1 MDKDI
6 MGVIMIIIIV
16 IGCCV
21 VLPLLIVWMTN
32 KRKRHEIDKKTEIL
46 KTLLEKNPD
55 LDPVEVMNKLNMS
68 QDSSKKSLK
77 QSLLEKLLNGCICL
91 LVGLVIF
98 FTHYYGM
105 IFLGSKA
112 MGIVGGGVLTAVGVA
127 FIIYYC
133 VSKNVL
139 RNELEAEERE
149 LKEKQISE

>member
-1 MDKDI
+1 MENI
-6 MGVIMIIIIV
+6 MGNFMIIIIV

-55 LDPVEVMNKLNMS
+55 IDPVEVMNKLNMS

-77 QSLLEKLLNGCICL
+77 QSLLEKLLNGCICM

-98 FTHYYGM
+98 LTHHYGM

-112 MGIVGGGVLTAVGVA
+112 IGIVGGGVLTAVGVA

-139 RNELEAEERE
+139 RNELEAEERQ
-149 LKEKQISE
+149 LKEQQISE

>member
-1 MDKDI
+1 MEDI
-6 MGVIMIIIIV
+6 MGIFMIIIIV

-55 LDPVEVMNKLNMS
+55 IDPVEVMNKLNMS

-77 QSLLEKLLNGCICL
+77 QSLLEKLLNGCICM

-98 FTHYYGM
+98 LTHHYGM

-112 MGIVGGGVLTAVGVA
+112 IGIVGGGVLTAVGVA

-133 VSKNVL
+133 ISKNVL
-139 RNELEAEERE
+139 RNELEAEERQ
-149 LKEKQISE
+149 LKEQQISE

>member
-1 MDKDI
+1 MEEI
-6 MGVIMIIIIV
+6 MEVFLITIIV
-16 IGCCV
+16 IGVCV

-77 QSLLEKLLNGCICL
+77 QSLLEKLLNGCICM

-98 FTHYYGM
+98 LTHHYGM

-139 RNELEAEERE
+139 RNELEAEERQ
-149 LKEKQISE
+149 LKEQQISE

>member
-1 MDKDI
+1 MEEI
-6 MGVIMIIIIV
+6 MEVFLITIIV
-16 IGCCV
+16 IGVCV
-21 VLPLLIVWMTN
+21 VLPLLIVWMNN
-32 KRKRHEIDKKTEIL
+32 KRKNHEIDKKTEIL

-55 LDPVEVMNKLNMS
+55 MDPTEIMNKLNMS

-112 MGIVGGGVLTAVGVA
+112 MGIVGGGVLAAVGIA

-139 RNELEAEERE
+139 RNELEAEERQ
-149 LKEKQISE
+149 LKEQQISE

>member
-1 MDKDI
+1 MEDI
-6 MGVIMIIIIV
+6 MGIFMIIIIV

-55 LDPVEVMNKLNMS
+55 IDPVEVMNKLNMS

-77 QSLLEKLLNGCICL
+77 QSLLEKLLNGCICM

-98 FTHYYGM
+98 LTHHYGI

-112 MGIVGGGVLTAVGVA
+112 IGIVGGGVLTAVGVA

-139 RNELEAEERE
+139 RNELEAEERQ
-149 LKEKQISE
+149 LKEQQISE

>member
-1 MDKDI
+1 MKNI
-6 MGVIMIIIIV
+6 MGIFMIIIIV

-55 LDPVEVMNKLNMS
+55 IDPVEVMNKLNMS

-77 QSLLEKLLNGCICL
+77 QSLLEKLLNGCICM

-98 FTHYYGM
+98 LTHHYGM

-112 MGIVGGGVLTAVGVA
+112 IGIVGGGVLTAVGVA

-139 RNELEAEERE
+139 RNELEAEERQ
-149 LKEKQISE
+149 LKEQQISE

>member
-1 MDKDI
+1 MEDI
-6 MGVIMIIIIV
+6 MGIFMIIIIV

-55 LDPVEVMNKLNMS
+55 IDPVEVMNKLNMS

-77 QSLLEKLLNGCICL
+77 QSLLEKLLNGCICM

-105 IFLGSKA
+105 IFLGSKS
-112 MGIVGGGVLTAVGVA
+112 MGIVGGGVLTAVGIA
-127 FIIYYC
+127 FIIYYF

-139 RNELEAEERE
+139 RNELEAEERQ
-149 LKEKQISE
+149 LKEQQISE

>member
-1 MDKDI
+1 MENI
-6 MGVIMIIIIV
+6 MGIFMIIIIV

-55 LDPVEVMNKLNMS
+55 IDPVEVMNKLNMS

-77 QSLLEKLLNGCICL
+77 QSLLEKLLNGCICM

-98 FTHYYGM
+98 LTHHYGM

-112 MGIVGGGVLTAVGVA
+112 IGIVGGGVLTAVGVA

-139 RNELEAEERE
+139 RNELEAEERQ
-149 LKEKQISE
+149 LKEQQISE

>member
-1 MDKDI
+1 MEI
-6 MGVIMIIIIV
+6 FMIVIIV
-16 IGCCV
+16 IGVCV
-21 VLPLLIVWMTN
+21 VLPLMIVGMTN

-77 QSLLEKLLNGCICL
+77 QSLLEKLLNGCICM

-98 FTHYYGM
+98 FTHLHGI
-105 IFLGSKA
+105 IFLGRTEI
-112 MGIVGGGVLTAVGVA
+112 GIVGGGVLTAVGVA
-127 FIIYYC
+127 FIIYYF

-139 RNELEAEERE
+139 RNELEAEERQ
-149 LKEKQISE
+149 LKEQQISE

>member
-1 MDKDI
+1 MEDI
-6 MGVIMIIIIV
+6 MGIFMIIIIV

-55 LDPVEVMNKLNMS
+55 IDPVEVMNKLNMS

-77 QSLLEKLLNGCICL
+77 QSLLEKLLNGCICM

-98 FTHYYGM
+98 LTHYYGM

-112 MGIVGGGVLTAVGVA
+112 IGIVGGGVLTAVGVA

-139 RNELEAEERE
+139 RNELEAEERQ
-149 LKEKQISE
+149 LKEQQISE

>member
-77 QSLLEKLLNGCICL
+77 QSLLEKLLNGCICM

-105 IFLGSKA
+105 IFIGSKA

-133 VSKNVL
+133 VSKNAL
-139 RNELEAEERE
+139 SNELEAEERQ
-149 LKEKQISE
+149 LKEQQISE

>member
-1 MDKDI
+1 MEDI
-6 MGVIMIIIIV
+6 MGIFMIIIIV

-55 LDPVEVMNKLNMS
+55 IDPVEVMNKLNMS
-68 QDSSKKSLK
+68 QDSFKKSLK
-77 QSLLEKLLNGCICL
+77 QSLLEKLLNGCICM

-98 FTHYYGM
+98 LTHHYGM

-112 MGIVGGGVLTAVGVA
+112 IGIVGGGVLTAVGVA

-139 RNELEAEERE
+139 RNELEAEERQ
-149 LKEKQISE
+149 LKEQQISE

>member
-1 MDKDI
+1 MEDI
-6 MGVIMIIIIV
+6 MGIFMIIIIV
-16 IGCCV
+16 IGCSV

-55 LDPVEVMNKLNMS
+55 IDPVEVMNKLNMS

-77 QSLLEKLLNGCICL
+77 QSLLEKLLNGCICM

-98 FTHYYGM
+98 LTHHYGM

-112 MGIVGGGVLTAVGVA
+112 IGIVGGGVLTAVGVA

-139 RNELEAEERE
+139 RNELEAEERQ
-149 LKEKQISE
+149 LKEQQISE

>member
-1 MDKDI
+1 MEDI
-6 MGVIMIIIIV
+6 MGIFMIIIIV

-55 LDPVEVMNKLNMS
+55 IDPVEVMNKLNMS

-77 QSLLEKLLNGCICL
+77 QSLLEKLLNGCICM

-98 FTHYYGM
+98 LTHHYGM

-112 MGIVGGGVLTAVGVA
+112 IGIVGGGILTAVGVA

-139 RNELEAEERE
+139 RNELEAEERQ
-149 LKEKQISE
+149 LKEQQISE

>member
-1 MDKDI
+1 MEDI
-6 MGVIMIIIIV
+6 MEIIMITIIV

-21 VLPLLIVWMTN
+21 VLPLLIVWMNN
-32 KRKRHEIDKKTEIL
+32 KRKRHEVDKKTEIL

-77 QSLLEKLLNGCICL
+77 QSLLEKLLNGCICM

-98 FTHYYGM
+98 LTHHYGM

-112 MGIVGGGVLTAVGVA
+112 IGIVGGGVLTAVGVA

-139 RNELEAEERE
+139 RNELEAEERQ
-149 LKEKQISE
+149 LKEQQISE

>member
-1 MDKDI
+1 MEDI
-6 MGVIMIIIIV
+6 MGIFMIIIIV
-16 IGCCV
+16 TGCSV

-55 LDPVEVMNKLNMS
+55 IDPVEVMNKLNMS

-77 QSLLEKLLNGCICL
+77 QSLLEKLLNGCICM

-98 FTHYYGM
+98 LTHHYGM

-112 MGIVGGGVLTAVGVA
+112 IGIVGGGVLTAVGVA

-139 RNELEAEERE
+139 RNELEAEERQ
-149 LKEKQISE
+149 LKEQQISE

>member
-1 MDKDI
+1 MEDI
-6 MGVIMIIIIV
+6 MGIFMIIIIV

-55 LDPVEVMNKLNMS
+55 IDPVELMNKLNMS

-77 QSLLEKLLNGCICL
+77 QSLLEKLLNGCICM

-98 FTHYYGM
+98 LTHHYGM

-112 MGIVGGGVLTAVGVA
+112 IGIVGGGVLTAVGVA

-139 RNELEAEERE
+139 RNELEAEERQ
-149 LKEKQISE
+149 LKEQQISE

>member
-1 MDKDI
+1 MEDI
-6 MGVIMIIIIV
+6 MGIFMIIIIV

-77 QSLLEKLLNGCICL
+77 QSLLEKLLNGCICM

-98 FTHYYGM
+98 LTHHYGM

-112 MGIVGGGVLTAVGVA
+112 IGIVGGGVLTAVGVA

-139 RNELEAEERE
+139 RNELEAEERQ
-149 LKEKQISE
+149 LKEQQISE

>member
-1 MDKDI
+1 MEDI
-6 MGVIMIIIIV
+6 MGIFMIIIIV

-55 LDPVEVMNKLNMS
+55 IDPVEVMNKLNMS

-77 QSLLEKLLNGCICL
+77 QSLLEKLLNGCICM

-112 MGIVGGGVLTAVGVA
+112 IGIVGGGVLTAVGVA

-139 RNELEAEERE
+139 RNELEAEERQ
-149 LKEKQISE
+149 LKEQQISE

>member
-1 MDKDI
+1 MEDI
-6 MGVIMIIIIV
+6 MGIFMIIIIV

-55 LDPVEVMNKLNMS
+55 IDPVEVMNKLNMS

-77 QSLLEKLLNGCICL
+77 QSLLEKLLNGCICM

-98 FTHYYGM
+98 LTHHYGM
-105 IFLGSKA
+105 VFLGSKA
-112 MGIVGGGVLTAVGVA
+112 IGIVGGGVLTAVGVA

-139 RNELEAEERE
+139 RNELEAEERQ
-149 LKEKQISE
+149 LKEQQISE

>member
-1 MDKDI
+1 MEEI
-6 MGVIMIIIIV
+6 MEVFLITIIV
-16 IGCCV
+16 IGVCV

-77 QSLLEKLLNGCICL
+77 QSLLEKLLNGCICM

-98 FTHYYGM
+98 LTHHYGM

>member
-1 MDKDI
+1 
-6 MGVIMIIIIV
+6 MGIFMIIIIV

-55 LDPVEVMNKLNMS
+55 IDPVEVMNKLNMS

-77 QSLLEKLLNGCICL
+77 QSLLEKLLNGCICM

-98 FTHYYGM
+98 LTHHYGM

-112 MGIVGGGVLTAVGVA
+112 IGIVGGGVLTAVGVA

-139 RNELEAEERE
+139 RNELEAEERQ
-149 LKEKQISE
+149 LKEQQISE

>member
-1 MDKDI
+1 MEDI
-6 MGVIMIIIIV
+6 MGIFMIIIIV

-55 LDPVEVMNKLNMS
+55 IDPVEVMNKLNMS

-77 QSLLEKLLNGCICL
+77 QSLLEKLLNGCICM

-98 FTHYYGM
+98 LTHH
-105 IFLGSKA
+105 
-112 MGIVGGGVLTAVGVA
+112 
-127 FIIYYC
+127 
-133 VSKNVL
+133 
-139 RNELEAEERE
+139 
-149 LKEKQISE
+149 

>member
-1 MDKDI
+1 MEEI
-6 MGVIMIIIIV
+6 MEVFLITIIV
-16 IGCCV
+16 IGVCV

-55 LDPVEVMNKLNMS
+55 IDPVEVMNKLNMS
-68 QDSSKKSLK
+68 QDSSKKNLK

-112 MGIVGGGVLTAVGVA
+112 IGIVGGGVLTAVGVA

-139 RNELEAEERE
+139 RNELEAEERQ
-149 LKEKQISE
+149 LKEQQISE

>member
-1 MDKDI
+1 MEDI
-6 MGVIMIIIIV
+6 MGIFMIIIIV

-55 LDPVEVMNKLNMS
+55 IDPVEVMNKLNMS

-77 QSLLEKLLNGCICL
+77 QSLLEKLLNGCICM

-98 FTHYYGM
+98 LTHHYGM

-112 MGIVGGGVLTAVGVA
+112 IGIVGGGVLTAVGVA

-139 RNELEAEERE
+139 RNELEAEERQ
-149 LKEKQISE
+149 LKEQQISE